1 MLLHQDFREK
11 TIRRNGQS
19 LTLSCILVLMEGFNS
34 KQIQDKTSINE
45 MPLKGDFSSLM
56 FHKSL

>member
-1 MLLHQDFREK
+1 MYMLLHQDFREK

-45 MPLKGDFSSLM
+45 MPLKRF
-56 FHKSL
+56 